1 MPRLLIVEDNFWL
14 ALALTEEVEELG
26 WRPVGP
32 ARNLSD
38 ALILAR
44 NSKLDAA
51 LLDFDLGGVNSLAV
65 ARILVERCVPFTFA
79 TGGNENAGEPFQ
91 NVPTLPKP
99 FNVAALR
106 TALGN
111 MLNRPS

>member
-1 MPRLLIVEDNFWL
+1 MNTSPRSIGKQTLEPRAAAGCGVSSAIPNQSPAGEAARPAEYGGCMPRLLIVEDNFWL

-51 LLDFDLGGVNSLAV
+51 LLDFDLG
-65 ARILVERCVPFTFA
+65 
-79 TGGNENAGEPFQ
+79 
-91 NVPTLPKP
+91 
-99 FNVAALR
+99 
-106 TALGN
+106 
-111 MLNRPS
+111 